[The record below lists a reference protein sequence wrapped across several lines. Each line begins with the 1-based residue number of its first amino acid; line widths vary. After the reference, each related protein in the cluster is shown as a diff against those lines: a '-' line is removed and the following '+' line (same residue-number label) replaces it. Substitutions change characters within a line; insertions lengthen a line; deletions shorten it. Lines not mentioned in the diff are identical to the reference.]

1 MVQALRYN
9 SGYVTLPPLQ
19 ECYNL
24 TGSSRHG
31 SHSPARLFSMFR
43 SRPIAI
49 LLLALGL
56 SPALL
61 WSAPQ
66 KTQKPHT
73 VRVKAAAKPVVEP
86 VAPPAP
92 PVPPPT
98 PEQLPAQPP
107 QVSYLN
113 GQLTIISRNSTLA
126 DILHAVARQTGAA
139 IELPPGAGFER
150 VAGRMGPGPARNVL
164 AELLNGSRY
173 DYVMV
178 ASAANP
184 GGLRHVILTPKTGGG
199 EGPSSAPPVAAYQPP
214 PQPEQQ
220 VMPNEQ
226 EMPPDA
232 SADESEIPP
241 EEPPADDQSSQQPPQ
256 APPGQAYP
264 QAYTPGTPQSGS
276 VQPGAQQPAG
286 VKTPEQLLQEL
297 QRMQQ
302 LQQQQQQ
309 QQQPQQ
315 QQ

>member
-1 MVQALRYN
+1 MVQALRCN
-9 SGYVTLPPLQ
+9 SGHVTPPPLQ

-24 TGSSRHG
+24 AGSSPHEP
-31 SHSPARLFSMFR
+31 HSPARSFPMFR
-43 SRPIAI
+43 SRQIAI
-49 LLLALGL
+49 IFLAIGVL
-56 SPALL
+56 PALL
-61 WSAPQ
+61 WGAPQ

-73 VRVKAAAKPVVEP
+73 LRVKAAAKPVVAP
-86 VAPPAP
+86 APPTAPPAP
-92 PVPPPT
+92 PPT
-98 PEQLPAQPP
+98 LEQMPAQPP

-126 DILHAVARQTGAA
+126 DILHSVARLTGAT

-178 ASAANP
+178 ASTTNP
-184 GGLRHVILTPKTGGG
+184 GGLRHVILTPKSAGG
-199 EGPSSAPPVAAYQPP
+199 EGPSSPPVAAYQPP
-214 PQPEQQ
+214 QPEPQ
-220 VMPNEQ
+220 VAPNEQ

-241 EEPPADDQSSQQPPQ
+241 EEPPADDQAGQQPPQ

-264 QAYTPGTPQSGS
+264 QAYTPGAPQSGS
-276 VQPGAQQPAG
+276 VPPGAQQPAG

-309 QQQPQQ
+309 QQQQPQQ
-315 QQ
+315 Q